1 MTITLEDIAM
11 LFGLRVDGY
20 AVTGHIN
27 PQGWR
32 DLVEGLLGVRPDE
45 PQEGVKDRKT
55 TGVNSS
61 WLAQH
66 FGHGPPP
73 HANALQIQMY
83 ARAWLWHMVGGF
95 LFPDSS
101 GNTIS
106 WMWIPMIGQEC
117 DGIASYSWA
126 SATLSWLYR
135 QMCDACRR
143 SGPNANLG
151 GCAYLL
157 QLWMWERLPIGR
169 LERYEFGVRNL
180 HLKYS

>member
-1 MTITLEDIAM
+1 
-11 LFGLRVDGY
+11 
-20 AVTGHIN
+20 
-27 PQGWR
+27 
-32 DLVEGLLGVRPDE
+32 
-45 PQEGVKDRKT
+45 
-55 TGVNSS
+55 VNSS

-73 HANALQIQMY
+73 HANALQIQMH

-106 WMWIPMIGQEC
+106 WMWIPMIGQEW

-126 SATLSWLYR
+126 SATLAWLYR
-135 QMCDACRR
+135 HMCDAYRR

-157 QLWMWERLPIGR
+157 QLWM
-169 LERYEFGVRNL
+169 
-180 HLKYS
+180 